1 MVVGGG
7 DSPITAASVVANRST
22 AEEDGST
29 PVRTQVNGSVSTVPA
44 VPLFSV
50 RPTVTNSAGRG
61 AKRGVGAAL
70 GSSDDTD
77 RPNTRSV
84 GDQSGV
90 IPISSSSSSCT
101 PATNSSAST
110 GDSGSNSSSGVG
122 ENDSN
127 SHLSNCSSLAADSD
141 QSCKPAATD
150 STTTTS
156 SSCLPDEN
164 NCDHQPMS
172 AVVGVRQNSAASCDS
187 VVLEQTAL
195 APNDN
200 HVDTGVSGQARN
212 NNSTKSST
220 AIGRLSRAKA
230 RGAKFAAV
238 SSDSFLAPTPPAPPP
253 PPTAAVS
260 VAPAPVPLPA
270 ATAVTRRGRALL
282 ARKQQQQQQLQ
293 LGGEEVGSEDVV
305 ASGGVSSATAVVPGK
320 RKLRN
325 NSQLPVV
332 VANHSLDSVAEVH
345 LSAKRRRSSRDK

>member
-7 DSPITAASVVANRST
+7 DSPITAASVVVNRST

-61 AKRGVGAAL
+61 AKRDVGAAL

-90 IPISSSSSSCT
+90 IPTSSSSSSCT

-110 GDSGSNSSSGVG
+110 GNSGSTSSSGVG

-141 QSCKPAATD
+141 HSCKPAATD

-156 SSCLPDEN
+156 SSCLPDDN

-282 ARKQQQQQQLQ
+282 ARKQQQQLQ